1 MITGVF
7 DCLSHQAGN
16 PWGEE
21 GGVEAVSG
29 ERLITHSCGGERERA
44 AHVQRCMSLCPCIG
58 LVVSLFHSM
67 SEQVP
72 SKAASRHRIS

>member
-1 MITGVF
+1 MITEGVF

-16 PWGEE
+16 ARGEE

-44 AHVQRCMSLCPCIG
+44 AHVQRCMSLCPCLG

-67 SEQVP
+67 SERVP
-72 SKAASRHRIS
+72 SKASS